1 MLNLYIPYTRYHIL
15 LSLAIA
21 RSNPDKSLRHRII
34 LVDPALQP
42 LCNVFRLHNVTMT
55 SLEYDDRRNNLHT
68 FCVKKHNLHLLTKE
82 IQNIDSINSFYYCCE
97 WHVYTT
103 YLADLIRKTHTA
115 EHFCL
120 IEDGVSTYAE
130 PARKKKNILERI
142 GNYITYGPWHKDF
155 YLPGTMA
162 PQCEVYALLPELLE
176 TNLANHVK
184 HRIDLNVL
192 LDSIDDLALSAIVD
206 ERNSD
211 YDLNVDALIALDHN
225 SKYTGSE
232 NYRHTISQLLY
243 DMSHRFGSVAI
254 KRHPAD
260 NSRVNFIP
268 DNVHNV
274 FELDAGLPIEFYY
287 LKFHKTLKLV
297 VGSLSTSLLTAHCML
312 PKADVLSII
321 SQQNVQSER
330 QAPMIIEL
338 FKKLN
343 IGIKIV

>member
-21 RSNPDKSLRHRII
+21 RSSSDKSLKHRII
-34 LVDPALQP
+34 LVSPALQQ
-42 LCNVFRLHNVTMT
+42 LCSVFRLHNVTMT

-68 FCVKKHNLHLLTKE
+68 FCVKKHNLRLLANE
-82 IQNIDSINSFYYCCE
+82 IKNMGSINSFYYCCE

-103 YLADLIRKTHTA
+103 YLADLIRKMHT
-115 EHFCL
+115 ETHFCL

-130 PARKKKNILERI
+130 PARKKKNILERV
-142 GNYITYGPWHKDF
+142 GNYIIYGPWHKDF

-162 PQCEVYALLPELLE
+162 SQCEIYALLPELLG

-184 HRIDLNVL
+184 HKINLNVL
-192 LDSIDDLALSAIVD
+192 LDSVDDSALSAIVD
-206 ERNSD
+206 QKNND
-211 YDLNVDALIALDHN
+211 YDLNVEALIALDYN
-225 SKYTGSE
+225 SRYTDGE

-260 NSRVNFIP
+260 NKQVNFIP
-268 DNVHNV
+268 DNVYNV

-287 LKFHKTLKLV
+287 LKFRKTLRLV
-297 VGSLSTSLLTAHCML
+297 VGGLSTSLLTAHCML
-312 PKADVLSII
+312 PKADVLSMI
-321 SQQNVQSER
+321 SQQNIQSEQ

-338 FKKLN
+338 FKKLD
-343 IGIKIV
+343 IGIEIV